1 MAMRVIAGLFKSRT
15 IRAPRGDEVR
25 PTSDRVRESLFSILA
40 GEIDGSSVLDLFAG
54 AGTLGIE
61 AVSRGAKFVTFVEMS
76 SKVVGILKANLESLG
91 IEDRTAVFAG
101 DVFEALE
108 ELSRRR
114 SRFGVVFIDPPYY
127 KGTAQRAV
135 EALARSGL
143 VGEGGTVVVEHE
155 SRRLPLEE
163 YNGLKLSRRVKFG
176 ETAVSIYRRH
186 ECQK

>member
-1 MAMRVIAGLFKSRT
+1 MRVIAGLFKSRT

-25 PTSDRVRESLFSILA
+25 PTSDRVRESLFSILG

-61 AVSRGAKFVTFVEMS
+61 AISRGAEFVTFVEIS

-101 DVFEALE
+101 DVFKTLE
-108 ELSRRR
+108 ELSRRQA
-114 SRFGVVFIDPPYY
+114 RFGVVFIDPPYSR
-127 KGTAQRAV
+127 GIAQRAV
-135 EALARSGL
+135 GALARSG
-143 VGEGGTVVVEHE
+143 VVREGGTVVVEHE
-155 SRRLPLEE
+155 SRGPLLEE
-163 YNGLKLSRRVKFG
+163 YDGLKLSRRAKFG

-186 ECQK
+186 ECQE